1 MRHHLAVSY
10 CLHFRV
16 VRGYL
21 CWELSEE
28 QQDDEGSSSSSPD
41 RMVSQGADLPG
52 ALEKK
57 NTPNQLLHLRS
68 SAAGL
73 LS

>member
-10 CLHFRV
+10 CLRFRV

-57 NTPNQLLHLRS
+57 KKTQTNYYIYGPLLQDY
-68 SAAGL
+68 
-73 LS
+73 